1 MHYKLTINR
10 LATML
15 RFGGI
20 WPVETTITSF
30 RFLNSIFRLFNL
42 TIIVLLT
49 LIMSADAIANIN
61 EISLITDN
69 LCFLIG
75 SFETLAKGLKCCIE
89 YKNIKKLINDIY
101 EPIDIIKKKNNVQVM
116 KWITEIADFE
126 NRQFL
131 TVFGMVILVASARI
145 FSADIKNRE
154 FPVRIFVPFDASKS
168 PYYHLMYVA
177 ISYGI
182 LIVDYS
188 LFGVDIMVIVIMRY
202 LTVQLEI
209 LKANCRHCRSNSNK
223 RAINLSSDKNSTI
236 FQSSAITNA
245 HNDGD
250 NNKDNEI
257 REFVMFE
264 MQETNVY
271 DEDTFD
277 WRFKHCVT
285 HHQKIINML
294 NVANNCFSFCA
305 VVQIMT
311 STVLVCLNGF
321 QIILSYDNLHLLIRR
336 ILAIIVVLF
345 QLFVWCWYGN
355 KMSAAAESLTSNL
368 WMCGWE
374 NEHKHGIRNTVSIPM
389 ILSLQSLEIRAV
401 GVVPL
406 SLQTFVSA
414 IKTSYSVL
422 VLLLTVAKDQ

>member
-10 LATML
+10 VAAIL
-15 RFGGI
+15 RFDGI

-75 SFETLAKGLKCCIE
+75 CFEALAKGFKFCIE

-101 EPIDIIKKKNNVQVM
+101 EPIDIIKKKNNAQVM
-116 KWITEIADFE
+116 EWITEIADFE

-131 TVFGMVILVASARI
+131 TIFGIVILLVLARI

-154 FPVRIFVPFDASKS
+154 FPVRIFVPFDASES

-182 LIVDYS
+182 LLVDYS

-209 LKANCRHCRSNSNK
+209 LKVNCRYCRSDSTK

-236 FQSSAITNA
+236 FKRSAITNA
-245 HNDGD
+245 FDD
-250 NNKDNEI
+250 DDSNEANGI
-257 REFVMFE
+257 NEFVKFE
-264 MQETNVY
+264 AQEKNVY

-277 WRFKHCVT
+277 WRFKHCIT
-285 HHQKIINML
+285 QHQKIIDML
-294 NVANNCFSFCA
+294 DVANECFSFCV
-305 VVQIMT
+305 VVQIMA

-321 QIILSYDNLHLLIRR
+321 QIILSYDNFHLLLRR
-336 ILAIIVVLF
+336 ILAIIVVLL
-345 QLFVWCWYGN
+345 QLLVWCWYGN
-355 KMSAAAESLTSNL
+355 NLSAAAESLTINL

-389 ILSLQSLEIRAV
+389 ILSLQSLELRAV

>member
-1 MHYKLTINR
+1 
-10 LATML
+10 
-15 RFGGI
+15 
-20 WPVETTITSF
+20 
-30 RFLNSIFRLFNL
+30 
-42 TIIVLLT
+42 
-49 LIMSADAIANIN
+49 MSADAITNIN

-75 SFETLAKGLKCCIE
+75 CFETLAKGFKCCIE
-89 YKNIKKLINDIY
+89 YENIKKLVNDIY

-126 NRQFL
+126 NRQFFIFL
-131 TVFGMVILVASARI
+131 GVIILLASARI

-154 FPVRIFVPFDASKS
+154 FPVRIFVPFDASEP

-177 ISYGI
+177 ISYGV

-188 LFGVDIMVIVIMRY
+188 LFGVDIMVIVIIRY

-209 LKANCRHCRSNSNK
+209 LKANCRHCRSDSIK
-223 RAINLSSDKNSTI
+223 RAINLSSNKDSKI
-236 FQSSAITNA
+236 FRRSAMTNA
-245 HNDGD
+245 LIDGD
-250 NNKDNEI
+250 NNEDIEI
-257 REFVMFE
+257 KEFVMFE
-264 MQETNVY
+264 VQEKNVY

-285 HHQKIINML
+285 QHQKIINML
-294 NVANNCFSFCA
+294 NVVNNCFSFCA
-305 VVQIMT
+305 VVQITT
-311 STVLVCLNGF
+311 STILVCLNGF
-321 QIILSYDNLHLLIRR
+321 QILLSYDNLHLLIRR

-374 NEHKHGIRNTVSIPM
+374 NEHKHGIRNIVSIPM
-389 ILSLQSLEIRAV
+389 ILSLQSLELRAV

-414 IKTSYSVL
+414 LKTSYSVL